1 MRLVAATFGGILLLF
16 SYGCETPVQE
26 PYSHC
31 YRVIDGDTFVT
42 QQQTHVRLIGIDTPE
57 RREPYYN
64 EAKQALSRYIS
75 GRQLRLERD
84 VSDVDRF
91 GRELR
96 YVWTDVDSDGDEDLV
111 NELMVSEGFARAKAY
126 KPDVKHQDTLKSAET
141 KAKSDKLGIWSGKK

>member
-84 VSDVDRF
+84 ISDVDRF
-91 GRELR
+91 DRELR
-96 YVWTDVDSDGDEDLV
+96 YVWADVDNDGDEDFV
-111 NELMVSEGFARAKAY
+111 NELMVRDGFARAKAY
-126 KPDVKHQDTLKSAET
+126 KPNVKYRHILEAAET
-141 KAKSDKLGIWSGKK
+141 EAKLKTKGIWSGKK

>member
-84 VSDVDRF
+84 ISDVDRF

-96 YVWTDVDSDGDEDLV
+96 YVWADVDNDGDEDLV

-126 KPDVKHQDTLKSAET
+126 KPDVMHQDTLKSAET
-141 KAKSDKLGIWSGKK
+141 KAKSDELGIWSGKK